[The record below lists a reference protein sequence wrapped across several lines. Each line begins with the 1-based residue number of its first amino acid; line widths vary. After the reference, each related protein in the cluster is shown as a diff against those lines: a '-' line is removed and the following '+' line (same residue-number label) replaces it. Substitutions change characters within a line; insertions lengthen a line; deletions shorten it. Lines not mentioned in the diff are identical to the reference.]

1 MSNNFFLF
9 YRNHKAYT
17 ATESAKSAVKSKYY
31 KMTSAN
37 TSTSNEM
44 SKMENTFSYELI
56 KDINFPKDGNYLLTK
71 VPIEECVLCYSPLSL
86 HNSIFNVK
94 YLFYKFW
101 CKCGIEVFY
110 LPKYTKACIV
120 SKY

>member
-1 MSNNFFLF
+1 
-9 YRNHKAYT
+9 
-17 ATESAKSAVKSKYY
+17 
-31 KMTSAN
+31 MTSSN
-37 TSTSNEM
+37 TSTSNEI

-56 KDINFPKDGNYLLTK
+56 KDINFPKDGNYLITK
-71 VPIEECVLCYSPLSL
+71 VPIEECLSL
-86 HNSIFNVK
+86 HDSIFNVK

-101 CKCGIEVFY
+101 CTCGIEVFY

>member
-1 MSNNFFLF
+1 MSNNFFLQKL
-9 YRNHKAYT
+9 KAYT
-17 ATESAKSAVKSKYY
+17 ATESAKSAVKLKYC

-37 TSTSNEM
+37 ASTSNEM

-56 KDINFPKDGNYLLTK
+56 TDINFPKDGNYLITK